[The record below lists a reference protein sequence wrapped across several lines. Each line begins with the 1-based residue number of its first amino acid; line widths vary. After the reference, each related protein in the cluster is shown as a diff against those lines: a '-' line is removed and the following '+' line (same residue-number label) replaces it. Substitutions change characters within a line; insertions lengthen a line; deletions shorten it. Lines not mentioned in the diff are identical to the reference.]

1 LKAIAR
7 LSKATLAQWCGDGS
21 ACETR
26 TNGPVMITTI
36 LQIIADGV
44 LLGLIYA
51 IAALGLSLV
60 LGIMGIIN
68 VAHSAFIMLG
78 AFFALELFERLHVD
92 PIVSFVLSI
101 PFFFLAGAIVFQVTV
116 RRMVASEQ
124 NQGLVAMFGL
134 MVLIENVGT
143 IVWTTNTR
151 VVTTSYSYFQIN
163 VGLLTVPAVRVI
175 AGLMAVT
182 LIAGIWLFLNR
193 TLTGRA
199 IRAMGQDSNAAVA
212 VGINVRRLSMAM
224 FGLGIASAGA
234 AGVVI
239 AMIFPFAPQTQIEW
253 LSWAFLIVVL
263 GGFGRVEA
271 TLAAALLTG
280 VVQTAATA
288 FLPFDY
294 VYLLLYVALAAVLV
308 LRREGLRGVVRRT
321 I

>member
-1 LKAIAR
+1 MV
-7 LSKATLAQWCGDGS
+7 S
-21 ACETR
+21 A
-26 TNGPVMITTI
+26 I

-51 IAALGLSLV
+51 VAALGLSLV

-78 AFFALELFERLHVD
+78 AFFALELFDHLHLD
-92 PIVSFVLSI
+92 PIASFVVSI
-101 PFFFLAGAIVFQVTV
+101 PFFFLVGALVFQVIV

-151 VVTTSYSYFQIN
+151 VVSTPYSYFQLN
-163 VGLLTVPAVRVI
+163 LGTLTVPAVRVI
-175 AGLMAVT
+175 AGLLALV
-182 LIAGIWLFLNR
+182 LIGGLWLFLNR
-193 TLTGRA
+193 TMTGRA

-212 VGINVRRLSMAM
+212 VGIDVSKLSMVM

-234 AGVVI
+234 AGVII

-253 LSWAFLIVVL
+253 LSWAFLIVIL
-263 GGFGRVEA
+263 GGFGRVEH
-271 TLAAALLTG
+271 TLAAGVLTG
-280 VVQTAATA
+280 LVQIVATVW
-288 FLPFDY
+288 LPFDY

-308 LRREGLRGVVRRT
+308 VRREGLRGAVRRT